1 MRTQFIGLRK
11 KDKNMNMYKIP
22 FIFAIFIFLVVGCS
36 SEEICKESDL
46 VLINTKIYTAN
57 PEEPDAEALAIKNGK
72 FSFIGSN
79 SEAENFNCGETKVL
93 DLEGSFVYPG
103 FIDAHAHL
111 KGIGYREMNL
121 NLQGAES
128 LKSMLTQVT
137 IHSNKIQPGDWVIG
151 RGWIEKKWPEGR
163 FPTLE
168 ELNAIS
174 SDKPIALER
183 ADGHAII
190 VNSLAMKLAGID
202 RNTPN
207 PIGGKIDK
215 DINGEPNGV
224 LIDKASLLVE
234 SIIPKRTRA
243 DEKKALREGLYR
255 TAKMGWTQLQDAGSP
270 LSDLELLREIKSEEN
285 LPVRIHM
292 YISDG
297 EDAIKF
303 IDSGPYLDPE
313 HILTARGVKLYAD
326 GAIGSRGAAFF
337 TKYDDYETKG
347 FLIFQKEETMPKLIK
362 ALVNGIQIQTHAIG
376 DLANSVTLDWYQ
388 EAFKAVSDANRMII
402 EPRWR
407 IEHSQNILPK
417 DQQRFADMKVIAS
430 MQPSHAIGDLHFA
443 HKRLGLDRLN
453 NAYTWRSLIDL
464 GVVIAGGSD
473 APVEIGDPRIE
484 FKAAIG
490 RKDLDGYYQDYW
502 NLEESVSR
510 EEALYM
516 FTKWAAYSVF
526 EEDIKGTIEVGK
538 LADLTIFSKDL
549 MVIPE
554 EEIMSSEVLMTI
566 VDGRVVYSK

>member
-1 MRTQFIGLRK
+1 MNINKTQTFI
-11 KDKNMNMYKIP
+11 
-22 FIFAIFIFLVVGCS
+22 LVIILFVTGCS
-36 SEEICKESDL
+36 SEKTCIESDL
-46 VLINTKIYTAN
+46 VLVNTKIYTAN
-57 PEEPDAEALAIKNGK
+57 PKNPTAEALAIKNGK
-72 FSFIGSN
+72 FVFIGTN
-79 SEAENFNCGETKVL
+79 TEAQNFNCGESKLL

-111 KGIGYREMNL
+111 KGIGYRELNL
-121 NLQGAES
+121 NLQGADS

-137 IHSNKIQPGDWVIG
+137 IHANKLPIGDWVIG
-151 RGWIEKKWPEGR
+151 RGWIEKKWPEAR

-168 ELNAIS
+168 ELDAIS

-190 VNSLAMKLAGID
+190 VNSLALKLAGID
-202 RNTPN
+202 RDTSD

-234 SIIPKRTRA
+234 KIIPKRSRQ
-243 DEKKALREGLYR
+243 DEKNALKEGLYR
-255 TAKMGWTQLQDAGSP
+255 TASMGWTQLHDAGSP
-270 LSDLELLREIKSEEN
+270 LSDYELLEEIKEEEN
-285 LPVRIHM
+285 LPIRIQF
-292 YISDG
+292 YVSDG
-297 EDAIKF
+297 DEAIQF
-303 IDSGPYLDPE
+303 IETGPYLDPQ
-313 HILTARGVKLYAD
+313 HMLTARGVKLYAD
-326 GAIGSRGAAFF
+326 GAIGSGGAAFF
-337 TKYDDYETKG
+337 NKYDDYETKG

-376 DLANSVTLDWYQ
+376 DLANSVTLDWYA
-388 EAFKAVSDANRMII
+388 EAFSSVSEANRMII

-407 IEHSQNILPK
+407 IEHSQNILPI
-417 DQQRFADMKVIAS
+417 DQQRFADLKVIAS

-443 HKRLGLDRLN
+443 HKRLGVDRLD

-502 NLEESVSR
+502 NLDESVSR

-526 EEDIKGTIEVGK
+526 EEDIKGTVEVGK

-554 EEIMSSEVLMTI
+554 EEIMSSQILMTI

>member
-1 MRTQFIGLRK
+1 MNINKTQTFI
-11 KDKNMNMYKIP
+11 
-22 FIFAIFIFLVVGCS
+22 LVIILFVTGCS
-36 SEEICKESDL
+36 SEKTCIESDL
-46 VLINTKIYTAN
+46 VLVNTKIYTAN
-57 PEEPDAEALAIKNGK
+57 PKNPTAEALAIKNGK
-72 FSFIGSN
+72 FVFIGTN
-79 SEAENFNCGETKVL
+79 TEAQNFNCGESKLL

-111 KGIGYREMNL
+111 KGIGYRELNL
-121 NLQGAES
+121 NLQGADS

-137 IHSNKIQPGDWVIG
+137 IHANKLPIGDWVIG
-151 RGWIEKKWPEGR
+151 RGWIEKKWPEAR

-168 ELNAIS
+168 ELDAIS

-190 VNSLAMKLAGID
+190 VNSLALKLAGID
-202 RNTPN
+202 RDTSD

-234 SIIPKRTRA
+234 KIIPKRSRQ
-243 DEKKALREGLYR
+243 DEKNALKEGLYR
-255 TAKMGWTQLQDAGSP
+255 TASMGWTQLHDAGSP
-270 LSDLELLREIKSEEN
+270 LSDYELLEEIKEEEN
-285 LPVRIHM
+285 LPIRIQF
-292 YISDG
+292 YVSDG
-297 EDAIKF
+297 DEAIQF
-303 IDSGPYLDPE
+303 IETGPYLDPQ
-313 HILTARGVKLYAD
+313 HMLTARGVKLYAD

-337 TKYDDYETKG
+337 NKYDDYETKG

-376 DLANSVTLDWYQ
+376 DLANSVTLDWYA
-388 EAFKAVSDANRMII
+388 EAFSSVSEANRMII

-407 IEHSQNILPK
+407 IEHSQNILPI
-417 DQQRFADMKVIAS
+417 DQQRFADLKVIAS

-443 HKRLGLDRLN
+443 HKRLGVDRLD

-502 NLEESVSR
+502 NLDESVSR

-554 EEIMSSEVLMTI
+554 EEIMSSQILMTI

>member
-1 MRTQFIGLRK
+1 MNINKTQTFI
-11 KDKNMNMYKIP
+11 
-22 FIFAIFIFLVVGCS
+22 LVIVLFVTGCS
-36 SEEICKESDL
+36 SEKTCIESDL

-57 PEEPDAEALAIKNGK
+57 PNNPTAEALAIKNGK
-72 FSFIGSN
+72 FVFIGTN
-79 SEAENFNCGETKVL
+79 TEAQNFNCGESKLL

-111 KGIGYREMNL
+111 KGIGYRELNL
-121 NLQGAES
+121 NLQGADS

-137 IHSNKIQPGDWVIG
+137 IHANKLPIGDWVIG
-151 RGWIEKKWPEGR
+151 RGWIEKKWPEAR

-168 ELNAIS
+168 ELDAIS

-190 VNSLAMKLAGID
+190 VNSLALKLAGID
-202 RNTPN
+202 RDTSD

-234 SIIPKRTRA
+234 KIIPKRSRQ
-243 DEKKALREGLYR
+243 DEKNALKEGLYR
-255 TAKMGWTQLQDAGSP
+255 TASMGWTQLHDAGSP
-270 LSDLELLREIKSEEN
+270 LSDYELLEEIKEEEN
-285 LPVRIHM
+285 LPIRIQF
-292 YISDG
+292 YVSDG
-297 EDAIKF
+297 DEAIQF
-303 IDSGPYLDPE
+303 IETGPYFDPQ
-313 HILTARGVKLYAD
+313 HMLTARGVKLYAD

-337 TKYDDYETKG
+337 NKYDDYETKG

-376 DLANSVTLDWYQ
+376 DLANSVTLDWYA
-388 EAFKAVSDANRMII
+388 EAFSSVSEANRMII

-407 IEHSQNILPK
+407 IEHSQNILPI
-417 DQQRFADMKVIAS
+417 DQQRFADLKVIAS

-443 HKRLGLDRLN
+443 HKRLGVDRLD

-502 NLEESVSR
+502 NLDESVSR

-554 EEIMSSEVLMTI
+554 EEIMSSQILMTI
-566 VDGRVVYSK
+566 VDGRVVYSR

>member
-1 MRTQFIGLRK
+1 MNINKTQTFI
-11 KDKNMNMYKIP
+11 
-22 FIFAIFIFLVVGCS
+22 LVIVLFVTGCS
-36 SEEICKESDL
+36 SEKTCIESDL
-46 VLINTKIYTAN
+46 VLVNTKIYTAN
-57 PEEPDAEALAIKNGK
+57 PKNPTVEALAIKNGK
-72 FSFIGSN
+72 FVFIGTN
-79 SEAENFNCGETKVL
+79 TEAQNFNCGESKL
-93 DLEGSFVYPG
+93 LNLEGSFVYPG

-111 KGIGYREMNL
+111 KGIGYRELNL
-121 NLQGAES
+121 NLQGADS

-137 IHSNKIQPGDWVIG
+137 IHANKLPTGDWVIG
-151 RGWIEKKWPEGR
+151 RGWIEKKWPEAR

-168 ELNAIS
+168 ELDAIS

-190 VNSLAMKLAGID
+190 VNSLALKLAGID
-202 RNTPN
+202 RDTSD

-234 SIIPKRTRA
+234 KIIPKRSRQ
-243 DEKKALREGLYR
+243 DEKNALKKGLYR
-255 TAKMGWTQLQDAGSP
+255 TASMGWTQLHDAGSP
-270 LSDLELLREIKSEEN
+270 LSDYELLEEIKEEEN
-285 LPVRIHM
+285 LPIRIQF
-292 YISDG
+292 YVSDG
-297 EDAIKF
+297 DEAIQF
-303 IDSGPYLDPE
+303 IETGPYLDSQ
-313 HILTARGVKLYAD
+313 HMLTARGVKLYAD

-337 TKYDDYETKG
+337 NKYDDYETKG

-376 DLANSVTLDWYQ
+376 DLANSVTLDWYA
-388 EAFKAVSDANRMII
+388 EAFSSVSEANRMII

-407 IEHSQNILPK
+407 IEHSQNILPI
-417 DQQRFADMKVIAS
+417 DQQRFADLKVIAS

-443 HKRLGLDRLN
+443 HKRLGVDRLD

-502 NLEESVSR
+502 NLDESVSR

-538 LADLTIFSKDL
+538 LADLTIFSKDI

-554 EEIMSSEVLMTI
+554 EEIMSSQILMTV
-566 VDGRVVYSK
+566 VDGRVVYSR

>member
-1 MRTQFIGLRK
+1 MNINKTQTFI
-11 KDKNMNMYKIP
+11 
-22 FIFAIFIFLVVGCS
+22 LVIVLFVTGCS
-36 SEEICKESDL
+36 SEKTCIEPDL
-46 VLINTKIYTAN
+46 VLVNTKIYTAN
-57 PEEPDAEALAIKNGK
+57 PKNPTAEALAIKNGK
-72 FSFIGSN
+72 FVFIGTN
-79 SEAENFNCGETKVL
+79 TEAQNFNCGESKLL

-111 KGIGYREMNL
+111 KGIGYRELNL
-121 NLQGAES
+121 NLQGADS

-137 IHSNKIQPGDWVIG
+137 IHANKLPIGDWVIG
-151 RGWIEKKWPEGR
+151 RGWIEKKWPEAR

-168 ELNAIS
+168 ELDAIS

-190 VNSLAMKLAGID
+190 VNSLALKLAGID
-202 RNTPN
+202 RDTSD

-234 SIIPKRTRA
+234 KIIPKRSRQ
-243 DEKKALREGLYR
+243 DEKNALKEGLYR
-255 TAKMGWTQLQDAGSP
+255 TASMGWTQLHDAGSP
-270 LSDLELLREIKSEEN
+270 LSDYELLEEIKEEEN
-285 LPVRIHM
+285 LPIRIQF
-292 YISDG
+292 YVSDG
-297 EDAIKF
+297 DEAIQF
-303 IDSGPYLDPE
+303 IETGPYLDPQ
-313 HILTARGVKLYAD
+313 HMLTARGVKLYAD

-337 TKYDDYETKG
+337 NKYDDYETKG

-376 DLANSVTLDWYQ
+376 DLANSVTLDWYA
-388 EAFKAVSDANRMII
+388 EAFSSVSEANRMII

-407 IEHSQNILPK
+407 IEHSQNILPI
-417 DQQRFADMKVIAS
+417 DQQRFADLKVIAS

-443 HKRLGLDRLN
+443 HKRLGVDRLD

-502 NLEESVSR
+502 NLDESVSR

-554 EEIMSSEVLMTI
+554 EEIMSSQILMTI

>member
-1 MRTQFIGLRK
+1 MNINKTQTFI
-11 KDKNMNMYKIP
+11 
-22 FIFAIFIFLVVGCS
+22 LVIVLFVTGCS
-36 SEEICKESDL
+36 SEKTCIESDL
-46 VLINTKIYTAN
+46 VLVNTKIYTAN
-57 PEEPDAEALAIKNGK
+57 PKNPTVEALAIKNGK
-72 FSFIGSN
+72 FVFIGSN
-79 SEAENFNCGETKVL
+79 TDAQNFNCGESKLL

-111 KGIGYREMNL
+111 KGIGYRELNL
-121 NLQGAES
+121 NLQGADS

-137 IHSNKIQPGDWVIG
+137 IHANKLPIGDWVIG
-151 RGWIEKKWPEGR
+151 RGWIEKKWPEAR

-168 ELNAIS
+168 ELDAIS

-190 VNSLAMKLAGID
+190 VNSLALKLAGID
-202 RNTPN
+202 RDTSD

-234 SIIPKRTRA
+234 KIIPKRSRQ
-243 DEKKALREGLYR
+243 DEKNALKEGLYR
-255 TAKMGWTQLQDAGSP
+255 TASMGWTQLHDAGSP
-270 LSDLELLREIKSEEN
+270 LSDYELLEEIKEEEN
-285 LPVRIHM
+285 LPIRIQF
-292 YISDG
+292 YVSDG
-297 EDAIKF
+297 DEAIQF
-303 IDSGPYLDPE
+303 IETGPYLDPQ
-313 HILTARGVKLYAD
+313 HMLTARGVKLYAD

-337 TKYDDYETKG
+337 NKYDDYETKG

-376 DLANSVTLDWYQ
+376 DLANSITLDWYA
-388 EAFKAVSDANRMII
+388 EAFSSVSEANRMII

-407 IEHSQNILPK
+407 IEHSQNILPI
-417 DQQRFADMKVIAS
+417 DQQRFADLKVIAS

-443 HKRLGLDRLN
+443 HKRLGVDRLD

-502 NLEESVSR
+502 NLDESVSR

-549 MVIPE
+549 MIVPE

>member
-1 MRTQFIGLRK
+1 MNINKTQTFI
-11 KDKNMNMYKIP
+11 
-22 FIFAIFIFLVVGCS
+22 LVIVLFVTGCS
-36 SEEICKESDL
+36 SEKTCIESDL
-46 VLINTKIYTAN
+46 VLVNTKIYTAN
-57 PEEPDAEALAIKNGK
+57 PKNPTAEALAIKNGK
-72 FSFIGSN
+72 FVFIGTN
-79 SEAENFNCGETKVL
+79 TEAQNFNCGESKLL

-111 KGIGYREMNL
+111 KGIGYRELNL
-121 NLQGAES
+121 NLQGADS

-137 IHSNKIQPGDWVIG
+137 IHANKLPIGDWVIG
-151 RGWIEKKWPEGR
+151 RGWIEKKWPEAR

-168 ELNAIS
+168 ELDAIS

-190 VNSLAMKLAGID
+190 VNSLALKLAGID
-202 RNTPN
+202 RDTSD

-234 SIIPKRTRA
+234 KIIPKRSRQ
-243 DEKKALREGLYR
+243 DEKNALKEGLYR
-255 TAKMGWTQLQDAGSP
+255 TASMGWTQLHDAGSP
-270 LSDLELLREIKSEEN
+270 LSDYELLEEIKEEEN
-285 LPVRIHM
+285 LPIRIQF
-292 YISDG
+292 YVSDG
-297 EDAIKF
+297 DEAIQF
-303 IDSGPYLDPE
+303 IETGPFLDPQ
-313 HILTARGVKLYAD
+313 HMLTARGVKLYAD

-337 TKYDDYETKG
+337 NKYDDYETKG

-376 DLANSVTLDWYQ
+376 DLANSVTLDWYA
-388 EAFKAVSDANRMII
+388 EALSTVSEANRMII

-407 IEHSQNILPK
+407 IEHSQNILPI
-417 DQQRFADMKVIAS
+417 DQQRFADLKVIAS

-443 HKRLGLDRLN
+443 HKRLGVDRLD

-502 NLEESVSR
+502 NLDESVSR

-526 EEDIKGTIEVGK
+526 EEDIKGTVEVGK

-554 EEIMSSEVLMTI
+554 EQIMSSQILMTI

>member
-1 MRTQFIGLRK
+1 MNINKTQTFILV
-11 KDKNMNMYKIP
+11 IVL
-22 FIFAIFIFLVVGCS
+22 FATGCS
-36 SEEICKESDL
+36 SEKTCIESDL

-57 PEEPDAEALAIKNGK
+57 PNNPTAEALAIKNGK
-72 FSFIGSN
+72 FVFIGTN
-79 SEAENFNCGETKVL
+79 TEAQNFNCGESKLL

-111 KGIGYREMNL
+111 KGIGYRELNL
-121 NLQGAES
+121 NLQGADS

-137 IHSNKIQPGDWVIG
+137 IHANKLPIGDWVIG
-151 RGWIEKKWPEGR
+151 RGWIEKKWPEAR

-168 ELNAIS
+168 ELDAIS

-190 VNSLAMKLAGID
+190 VNSLALKLAGID
-202 RNTPN
+202 RDTSD

-234 SIIPKRTRA
+234 KIIPKRSRQ
-243 DEKKALREGLYR
+243 DEKNALKEGLYR
-255 TAKMGWTQLQDAGSP
+255 TASMGWTQLHDAGSP
-270 LSDLELLREIKSEEN
+270 LSDYELLEEIKEEES
-285 LPVRIHM
+285 LPIRIQF
-292 YISDG
+292 YVSDG
-297 EDAIKF
+297 DEAIQF
-303 IDSGPYLDPE
+303 IETGPYLDPQ
-313 HILTARGVKLYAD
+313 HMLTARGVKLYAD

-337 TKYDDYETKG
+337 NKYDDYETKG

-376 DLANSVTLDWYQ
+376 DLANSVTLDWYA
-388 EAFKAVSDANRMII
+388 EAFSSVSEANRMII

-407 IEHSQNILPK
+407 IEHSQNILPI
-417 DQQRFADMKVIAS
+417 DQQRFADLKVIAS

-443 HKRLGLDRLN
+443 HKRLGVDRLD

-502 NLEESVSR
+502 NLDESVSR
-510 EEALYM
+510 EEALFM

-554 EEIMSSEVLMTI
+554 EEIMSSQILMTI

>member
-1 MRTQFIGLRK
+1 MVNLVFIGT
-11 KDKNMNMYKIP
+11 
-22 FIFAIFIFLVVGCS
+22 
-36 SEEICKESDL
+36 
-46 VLINTKIYTAN
+46 NT
-57 PEEPDAEALAIKNGK
+57 EAQ
-72 FSFIGSN
+72 
-79 SEAENFNCGETKVL
+79 NFNCGESKLL

-111 KGIGYREMNL
+111 KGIGYRELNL
-121 NLQGAES
+121 NLQGADS

-137 IHSNKIQPGDWVIG
+137 IHANKLPIGDWVIG
-151 RGWIEKKWPEGR
+151 RGWIEKKWPEAR

-168 ELNAIS
+168 ELDAIS

-190 VNSLAMKLAGID
+190 VNSLALKLAGID
-202 RNTPN
+202 RDTSD

-234 SIIPKRTRA
+234 KIIPKRSRQE
-243 DEKKALREGLYR
+243 EKNALKEGLYR
-255 TAKMGWTQLQDAGSP
+255 TASMGWTQLHDAGSP
-270 LSDLELLREIKSEEN
+270 LSDYELLEEIKEEEN
-285 LPVRIHM
+285 LPIRIQF
-292 YISDG
+292 YVSDG
-297 EDAIKF
+297 DEAIQF
-303 IDSGPYLDPE
+303 IETGPYLDPQ
-313 HILTARGVKLYAD
+313 HMLTARGVKLYAD

-337 TKYDDYETKG
+337 NKYDDYETKG

-376 DLANSVTLDWYQ
+376 DLANSVTLDWYA
-388 EAFKAVSDANRMII
+388 EAFSSVSEANRMII

-407 IEHSQNILPK
+407 IEHSQNILPI
-417 DQQRFADMKVIAS
+417 DQQRFADLKVIAS

-443 HKRLGLDRLN
+443 HKRLGVDRLD

-502 NLEESVSR
+502 NLDESVSR

-554 EEIMSSEVLMTI
+554 EEIMSSQILMTI
-566 VDGRVVYSK
+566 VDGRVVYSR

>member
-1 MRTQFIGLRK
+1 MNINKTQTFILV
-11 KDKNMNMYKIP
+11 IVL
-22 FIFAIFIFLVVGCS
+22 FITGCS
-36 SEEICKESDL
+36 SEKTCIESDL

-57 PEEPDAEALAIKNGK
+57 PNNPTAEALAIKNGK
-72 FSFIGSN
+72 FVFIGTN
-79 SEAENFNCGETKVL
+79 TEAQNFNCGESKLL

-111 KGIGYREMNL
+111 KGIGYRELNL
-121 NLQGAES
+121 NLQGADS

-137 IHSNKIQPGDWVIG
+137 IHANKLPIGDWVIG
-151 RGWIEKKWPEGR
+151 RGWIEKKWPEAR

-168 ELNAIS
+168 ELDAIS

-190 VNSLAMKLAGID
+190 VNSLALKLAGID
-202 RNTPN
+202 RDTSD

-234 SIIPKRTRA
+234 KIIPKRSRQ
-243 DEKKALREGLYR
+243 DEKNALKEGLYR
-255 TAKMGWTQLQDAGSP
+255 TASKGWTQLHDAGSP
-270 LSDLELLREIKSEEN
+270 LSDYELLEEIKEEEN
-285 LPVRIHM
+285 LPIRIQF
-292 YISDG
+292 YVSDG
-297 EDAIKF
+297 DEAIQF
-303 IDSGPYLDPE
+303 IETGPYLDPQ
-313 HILTARGVKLYAD
+313 HMLTARGVKLYAD

-337 TKYDDYETKG
+337 NKYDDYETKG

-376 DLANSVTLDWYQ
+376 DLANSVTLDWYA
-388 EAFKAVSDANRMII
+388 EAFSSVSEANRMII

-407 IEHSQNILPK
+407 IEHSQNILPI
-417 DQQRFADMKVIAS
+417 DQQRFADLKVIAS

-443 HKRLGLDRLN
+443 HKRLGVDRLD

-502 NLEESVSR
+502 NLDESVSR

-554 EEIMSSEVLMTI
+554 EEIMSSQILMTI

>member
-1 MRTQFIGLRK
+1 MNINKTQTFI
-11 KDKNMNMYKIP
+11 
-22 FIFAIFIFLVVGCS
+22 LVIILFVTGCS
-36 SEEICKESDL
+36 SEKTCIESDL

-57 PEEPDAEALAIKNGK
+57 PNNPTAEALAIKNGK
-72 FSFIGSN
+72 FVFIGTN
-79 SEAENFNCGETKVL
+79 TEAQNFNCGESKLL

-111 KGIGYREMNL
+111 KGIGYRELNL
-121 NLQGAES
+121 NLQGADS

-137 IHSNKIQPGDWVIG
+137 IHANKLPIGDWVIG
-151 RGWIEKKWPEGR
+151 RGWIEKKWPEAR

-168 ELNAIS
+168 ELDAIS

-190 VNSLAMKLAGID
+190 VNSLALKLAGID
-202 RNTPN
+202 RDTSD

-234 SIIPKRTRA
+234 KIIPKRSRQ
-243 DEKKALREGLYR
+243 DEKNALKEGLYR
-255 TAKMGWTQLQDAGSP
+255 TASMGWTQLHDAGSP
-270 LSDLELLREIKSEEN
+270 LSDYELLEEIKEEEN
-285 LPVRIHM
+285 LPIRIQF
-292 YISDG
+292 YVSDG
-297 EDAIKF
+297 DEAIQF
-303 IDSGPYLDPE
+303 IETGPYLDSQ
-313 HILTARGVKLYAD
+313 HMLTARGVKLYAD

-337 TKYDDYETKG
+337 NKYDDYETKG

-376 DLANSVTLDWYQ
+376 DLANSVTLDWYA
-388 EAFKAVSDANRMII
+388 EAFSSVSEANRMII

-407 IEHSQNILPK
+407 IEHSQNILPI
-417 DQQRFADMKVIAS
+417 DQQRFADLKVIAS

-443 HKRLGLDRLN
+443 HKRLGVDRLD

-502 NLEESVSR
+502 NLDESVSR

-554 EEIMSSEVLMTI
+554 EEIMSSQILMTI

>member
-1 MRTQFIGLRK
+1 MNINKTQ
-11 KDKNMNMYKIP
+11 
-22 FIFAIFIFLVVGCS
+22 IFILVIVLFVTGCS
-36 SEEICKESDL
+36 SEKTCIESDL
-46 VLINTKIYTAN
+46 VLVNTKIYTAN
-57 PEEPDAEALAIKNGK
+57 PKNPTAEALAIKNGK
-72 FSFIGSN
+72 FVFIGTN
-79 SEAENFNCGETKVL
+79 TEAQNFNCGESKLL

-111 KGIGYREMNL
+111 KGIGYRELNL
-121 NLQGAES
+121 NLQGADS

-137 IHSNKIQPGDWVIG
+137 IHANKLPIGDWVIG
-151 RGWIEKKWPEGR
+151 RGWIEKKWPEAR

-168 ELNAIS
+168 ELDAIS

-190 VNSLAMKLAGID
+190 VNSLALKLAGID
-202 RNTPN
+202 RDTSD

-234 SIIPKRTRA
+234 KIIPKRSRQ
-243 DEKKALREGLYR
+243 DEKNALKEGLYR
-255 TAKMGWTQLQDAGSP
+255 TASMGWTQLHDAGSP
-270 LSDLELLREIKSEEN
+270 LSDYELLEEIKEEEN
-285 LPVRIHM
+285 LPIRIQF
-292 YISDG
+292 YVSDG
-297 EDAIKF
+297 DEAIQF
-303 IDSGPYLDPE
+303 IETGPYLDPQ
-313 HILTARGVKLYAD
+313 HMLTARGVKLYAD

-337 TKYDDYETKG
+337 NKYDDYETKG

-376 DLANSVTLDWYQ
+376 DLANSVTLDWYA
-388 EAFKAVSDANRMII
+388 EAFSSVSEANRMII

-407 IEHSQNILPK
+407 IEHSQNILPI
-417 DQQRFADMKVIAS
+417 DQQRFADLKVIAS

-443 HKRLGLDRLN
+443 HKRLGVDRLD

-502 NLEESVSR
+502 NLDESVSR

-554 EEIMSSEVLMTI
+554 EEIMSSQILMTI

>member
-1 MRTQFIGLRK
+1 
-11 KDKNMNMYKIP
+11 MYKYKNLSLPIVLVIL
-22 FIFAIFIFLVVGCS
+22 FSACSKEEACIEADLVVF
-36 SEEICKESDL
+36 
-46 VLINTKIYTAN
+46 NTNIYTGFTDA
-57 PEEPDAEALAIKNGK
+57 PKAEALAIKDKK
-72 FSFIGSN
+72 FIFVGSN
-79 SEAENFNCGETKVL
+79 SEASVFTCGTNKTV
-93 DLEGSFVYPG
+93 DLQGVHVYPG

-128 LKSMLTQVT
+128 LKSMLTQVE
-137 IHSNKIQPGDWVIG
+137 IHSNKLTKGSWVVG
-151 RGWIEKKWPEGR
+151 RGWIEKKWPEAR

-174 SDKPIALER
+174 EENPIALER

-190 VNSLAMKLAGID
+190 VNSLALEMAGID
-202 RNTPN
+202 RDTPN

-215 DINGEPNGV
+215 DENGEPNGV

-234 SIIPKRTRA
+234 TIIPKKSRSE
-243 DEKKALREGLYR
+243 EKQALREGLNR
-255 TAKMGWTQLQDAGSP
+255 TAEMGWTQLHDAGSP
-270 LSDLELLREIKSEEN
+270 LSDYELLKEIKEEEGM
-285 LPVRIHM
+285 PVRIQF
-292 YISDG
+292 YVSDG
-297 EDAIKF
+297 EEAIQF
-303 IDSGPYLDPE
+303 IDNGPYLDEE
-313 HILTARGVKLYAD
+313 HMLTARGVKLYAD

-337 TKYDDYETKG
+337 EKYDDYETRG

-376 DLANSVTLDWYQ
+376 DLANKVTLDWYK
-388 EAFKAVSDANRMII
+388 EAFDTVSSANRMII
-402 EPRWR
+402 DPRWR
-407 IEHSQNILPK
+407 VEHSQNIRPS
-417 DQQRFADMKVIAS
+417 DQQRFADMNIIAS

-443 HKRLGLDRLN
+443 HKRLGEDRLE

-464 GVVIAGGSD
+464 GVLVAGGSD

-484 FKAAIG
+484 FKAAVS
-490 RKDLDGYYQDYW
+490 RKDLDGYSQNYW
-502 NLEESVSR
+502 NLDQSVTR

-549 MVIPE
+549 MTIPE
-554 EEIMSSEVLMTI
+554 EEIMSAQIKMTVVGGKI
-566 VDGRVVYSK
+566 VYSK